1 MFFINDDN
9 ELTGFLW
16 DKDEEATI
24 SVDNLDQVLGGL
36 CTTSVNDF
44 RDRLDSSLSIYP
56 NPTSD
61 MLVVSRTNFLEGL
74 NYQICDITGRA
85 IKEGQFVENV
95 HTISLRD
102 FASGIYLLTIYLDGF
117 SYSRLVVKV

>member
-1 MFFINDDN
+1 
-9 ELTGFLW
+9 
-16 DKDEEATI
+16 
-24 SVDNLDQVLGGL
+24 
-36 CTTSVNDF
+36 
-44 RDRLDSSLSIYP
+44 
-56 NPTSD
+56 
-61 MLVVSRTNFLEGL
+61 MLVVSRTNFLVGL

-85 IKEGQFVENV
+85 IKEGQLVENV